1 MRKIY
6 IYGDNPEVITVMRE
20 GIKDLLCESEYYR
33 ENAEP
38 AFGYA
43 GVIHNAGEL
52 LERVQKSILPPVV
65 LLNLQPGR
73 NILLLQAL
81 REVREG

>member
-20 GIKDLLCESEYYR
+20 GVKDLLCGSGYYS

-38 AFGYA
+38 VFGYA
-43 GVIHNAGEL
+43 
-52 LERVQKSILPPVV
+52 VV
-65 LLNLQPGR
+65 
-73 NILLLQAL
+73 
-81 REVREG
+81 VK

>member
-20 GIKDLLCESEYYR
+20 GLKDFLCNSGYYR
-33 ENAEP
+33 ENAES

-43 GVIHNAGEL
+43 GVIQNAGEL
-52 LERVQKSILPPVV
+52 IVRVQKSVLP
-65 LLNLQPGR
+65 
-73 NILLLQAL
+73 
-81 REVREG
+81 